1 MELNEPDAVYSTQ
14 NYDFN
19 DGTNEIIRCAIEVHK
34 TLGAGFREIVYQR
47 ALALEFDRSRV
58 SYDREVKMPI
68 YYKGKQIDTRR
79 VDFVAGQVM
88 VEIKAKS
95 ELDPQDYVQ
104 ALNYVKASNFKLGL
118 LLNFGASRL
127 QIKRFVN

>member
-68 YYKGKQIDTRR
+68 ITKVNKLIP
-79 VDFVAGQVM
+79 A
-88 VEIKAKS
+88 
-95 ELDPQDYVQ
+95 
-104 ALNYVKASNFKLGL
+104 ALIL
-118 LLNFGASRL
+118 
-127 QIKRFVN
+127 